1 MNDQNQSYKLTPE
14 HISNLYNQEYLRDA
28 IKCEKFK
35 SLDGA
40 LQRAVIE
47 EALIETEAMKLS
59 TTYGEEARQKEA
71 FYFSKYTEYY
81 SYQAAADPKR
91 FRDKDSRF
99 LSTNVMKRE
108 RDSARA
114 LAITERARTID
125 MPHNIVRMKVI
136 EASRQQ

>member
-47 EALIETEAMKLS
+47 EALIETEAMKLFILANIPN
-59 TTYGEEARQKEA
+59 TTLTKQQQILKDLEIRILA
-71 FYFSKYTEYY
+71 FYQPTS
-81 SYQAAADPKR
+81 
-91 FRDKDSRF
+91 
-99 LSTNVMKRE
+99 
-108 RDSARA
+108 
-114 LAITERARTID
+114 
-125 MPHNIVRMKVI
+125 
-136 EASRQQ
+136 